1 MNHAGG
7 YELEVERFLLVSSVN
22 RRLNES
28 VYLFD
33 CAVQLAILQRLLPN
47 DWQDCGL
54 RRYRGLLAE
63 TCSKVDFSHELI
75 SVQCF
80 VFAPA
85 RLQASQHR
93 RTAGPLLPAAR
104 VPDNNP
110 RVDGGFEVGGIDPE

>member
-47 DWQDCGL
+47 DWQVRSSPL
-54 RRYRGLLAE
+54 SRLLAE
-63 TCSKVDFSHELI
+63 TCSKGRF
-75 SVQCF
+75 Q
-80 VFAPA
+80 P
-85 RLQASQHR
+85 
-93 RTAGPLLPAAR
+93 
-104 VPDNNP
+104 
-110 RVDGGFEVGGIDPE
+110 